1 MEPNA
6 EVETSNTMTSA
17 TNKEFTMPDQYK
29 KYLRPKKID
38 YSKMKTRLGVG
49 VAIGVAVGAAI
60 DNTSTGIAV
69 GIIIAVSIVIG
80 AGFGT
85 TMGSVSRHSKKK

>member
-17 TNKEFTMPDQYK
+17 TNNEFTMPDQDK
-29 KYLRPKKID
+29 KTYEKID
-38 YSKMKTRLGVG
+38 YSKMKTQLGVG
-49 VAIGVAVGAAI
+49 IAIGVAIGAAI

-80 AGFGT
+80 AGFRT